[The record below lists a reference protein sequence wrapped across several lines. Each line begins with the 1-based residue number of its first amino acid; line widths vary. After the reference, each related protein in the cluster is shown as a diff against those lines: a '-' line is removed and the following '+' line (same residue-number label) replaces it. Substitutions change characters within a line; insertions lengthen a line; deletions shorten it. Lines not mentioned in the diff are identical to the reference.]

1 MFAQAALTTDF
12 LALMK
17 ATDGDGKS
25 IHDWLQGLAD
35 YITQAKNDDLA
46 QGLAIV
52 LKFSQTFKGLP
63 VGFKGGE
70 VVTAGA
76 SLVAHSRGVV
86 ADVLPT
92 ILPRMMAK
100 FEKGL
105 LRSTPQFVEKC
116 PPDQFLPA
124 VADFTHDFAKMIAD
138 TVPPVEL
145 KSVLTSMWEALQSCG
160 VDMAGCDYDHKS
172 LECCFAEHELQTA
185 GSLMAT
191 LVKDARNC
199 EEASVNN
206 IKDLVQSIRPLIVD
220 FCEKLGADEVAK
232 KWLGSVVEFLAHKVV
247 QVLYDGMTERIAN
260 IPEAYEQIIQNR
272 NLIKIKSVFFAKET
286 HQNTVHDLDLFVEA
300 MKDLAIIFQALGS
313 KGLTQS
319 AQLGRIKGAE
329 SQLKVLRTYSATTHG
344 ISMVMHRFGGKN
356 SAQRSALAREFL
368 GVPTL

>member
-46 QGLAIV
+46 QALAAV

-63 VGFKGGE
+63 VGLKGGE

-76 SLVAHSRGVV
+76 SLLEHSRRVV

-160 VDMAGCDYDHKS
+160 VDMA
-172 LECCFAEHELQTA
+172 E
-185 GSLMAT
+185 
-191 LVKDARNC
+191 V
-199 EEASVNN
+199 
-206 IKDLVQSIRPLIVD
+206 P
-220 FCEKLGADEVAK
+220 FC
-232 KWLGSVVEFLAHKVV
+232 
-247 QVLYDGMTERIAN
+247 
-260 IPEAYEQIIQNR
+260 
-272 NLIKIKSVFFAKET
+272 
-286 HQNTVHDLDLFVEA
+286 
-300 MKDLAIIFQALGS
+300 
-313 KGLTQS
+313 
-319 AQLGRIKGAE
+319 
-329 SQLKVLRTYSATTHG
+329 RT
-344 ISMVMHRFGGKN
+344 
-356 SAQRSALAREFL
+356 
-368 GVPTL
+368 